1 MSSAVRKIVEAR
13 DELAIAQREVAR
25 LLEFV
30 KSGGADASNPLRAA
44 EILTRGLEKIDD
56 KVFNAISHLGDD

>member
-1 MSSAVRKIVEAR
+1 MSGAVRKIVEAR
-13 DELAIAQREVAR
+13 EELAVAQRDVAR

-30 KSGGADASNPLRAA
+30 KSGGADSFNPGRAT

-56 KVFNAISHLGDD
+56 KVFNALSHLGDD